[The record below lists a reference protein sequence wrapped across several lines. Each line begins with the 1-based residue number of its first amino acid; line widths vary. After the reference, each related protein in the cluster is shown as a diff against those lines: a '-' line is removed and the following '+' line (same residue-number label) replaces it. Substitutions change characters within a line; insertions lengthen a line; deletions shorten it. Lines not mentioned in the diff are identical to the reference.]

1 MKKNFLQKLSQRPP
15 VTGLFFSV
23 FLIFAAIMIW
33 STIERKNSFIENQH
47 YIGKRAAINAR
58 EAVENAIFSR
68 KRYVGLF
75 VEDNIELIRYLIDDP
90 DNEELFEVIKQKL
103 SRYIPDLFTINI
115 TNNQAELLIDDFDG
129 FTGPVCLSD
138 VLDYANTGYHKSKV
152 HPNHIL
158 YHYDILHRFNKS
170 AKEYIFFVSFGLGE
184 IQNALKYS
192 SPEGHKLM
200 LVRENPEPL
209 IEITDT
215 GGRDTIENR
224 LDFRM
229 TESELSRVLSRTEVD
244 DSDWL
249 VLDMIDH
256 IQIKAFTDKLIFQ
269 NIIVF
274 TIFTFLLIIV
284 RYFIVSNI
292 LKQSQKIHDLN
303 DSLKKLLVKD
313 GLTGLYNKGYLE
325 AQLHKEWSRALRDKK
340 KITVM
345 LIDIDHFKL
354 YNDNYGHIQG
364 DKCLQQV
371 SSVLRETFQRENDFA
386 ARFGG
391 EEFCVVL
398 NDSSAE
404 CPEKLVEIFHKH
416 LKESDIKHEFSATAS
431 YITCCIGV
439 ATIVPDHSSSPE
451 KLLQQADECLY
462 KAKNTGRNKTVFC

>member
-1 MKKNFLQKLSQRPP
+1 MKKTFLRNIRESPP
-15 VTGLFFSV
+15 ITGLFFSV
-23 FLIFAAIMIW
+23 FLIFAAIIIW
-33 STIERKNSFIENQH
+33 SAIERKNSFIENQQ

-58 EAVENAIFSR
+58 EAVENAILSR
-68 KRYVGLF
+68 KRYVRLF

-90 DNEELFEVIKQKL
+90 ENEELFQVIKQKL

-115 TNNQAELLIDDFDG
+115 TNNHAELLIDDFEG
-129 FTGPVCLSD
+129 FTGQVCLND
-138 VLDYANTGYHKSKV
+138 VLDFANTGYQKSKV

-170 AKEYIFFVSFGLGE
+170 DTDYIFFVSFGLNE
-184 IQNALKYS
+184 IQSALKYS
-192 SPEGHKLM
+192 SPEGHRLM
-200 LVRENPEPL
+200 LVREIPEPL

-224 LDFRM
+224 LDFRL
-229 TESELSRVLSRTEVD
+229 TSSELDRVLSRTPVD

-256 IQIKAFTDKLIFQ
+256 TQIKAFTDKLIFQ

-274 TIFTFLLIIV
+274 TIFTILLSVV

-292 LKQSQKIHDLN
+292 LRQSQKIHELN
-303 DSLKKLLVKD
+303 DSLKELLLID

-325 AQLHKEWSRALRDKK
+325 TQLHKEWSRALRDKK

-371 SSVLRETFQRENDFA
+371 SAVLRDTFQRENDFA

-398 NDSSAE
+398 NDSSTD
-404 CPEKLVEIFHKH
+404 CPEKLVERFHNH
-416 LKESDIKHEFSATAS
+416 LKESDIKHEFSDTAS
-431 YITCCIGV
+431 YITCSVGV
-439 ATIVPDHSSSPE
+439 STIVPEHVFSPE
-451 KLLQQADECLY
+451 MLLQKADECLY